1 MNQFDWPIT
10 QKIETMEA
18 PQNRRFYGKMECLL
32 FRPIYI
38 SDRVVKTNVTWP
50 FCIGRHVGLHLDA
63 QKVFIIP
70 MFFGH
75 QK

>member
-50 FCIGRHVGLHLDA
+50 SVTFIRIDA

-70 MFFGH
+70 MFFGQ